1 MNNHA
6 SNNNKRAAVKP
17 PRNIEVVHQHDA
29 SISIMTSEVNAN
41 HVSNNNTDNGY
52 SCKNYLIKNLKLENC
67 ATKNCSNKLHHLC
80 QNNID
85 NVLYNIDFE
94 EHFGCICCC
103 FECIE
108 EQMKYIPPYCHNL
121 FDSETSESEE
131 EAQYNTV
138 VENET
143 DIIIN
148 DDNIIELDDNDS
160 EYSDDEDTSDS
171 EVDNEEDESVED
183 KINVTMM

>member
-1 MNNHA
+1 MTSKINADHN
-6 SNNNKRAAVKP
+6 SDNNK
-17 PRNIEVVHQHDA
+17 
-29 SISIMTSEVNAN
+29 
-41 HVSNNNTDNGY
+41 DNGCSY
-52 SCKNYLIKNLKLENC
+52 KICLYNNLKLENC

-131 EAQYNTV
+131 GDQSNAV
-138 VENET
+138 IENET
-143 DIIIN
+143 NIIIN
-148 DDNIIELDDNDS
+148 DENVIELDDDDS
-160 EYSDDEDTSDS
+160 ECSDDEDKDISDS
-171 EVDNEEDESVED
+171 EVDNEEDESVDDKDKCDSDVDDKED
-183 KINVTMM
+183 YLDKDNDKCD